1 MDDKSEQRLEDVHP
15 DLAAVV
21 RKAAS
26 LTTQPFRVIEGRR
39 TRERQAYLVKK
50 GASKTMNSRH
60 ISGHAVDLV
69 PLVNGAISWDWQYF
83 HPLAAAMKAA
93 AAELGI
99 PVRWGG
105 AWAELSTLSPGKTGK
120 FPLSKSF
127 PDGPHFELPKARY
140 P

>member
-1 MDDKSEQRLEDVHP
+1 MDDKSEQRLADVHP

-21 RKAAS
+21 RKAAT

-83 HPLAAAMKAA
+83 HPIAAAMKAA

-105 AWAELSTLSPGKTGK
+105 AWAELSTLSPGKAGK